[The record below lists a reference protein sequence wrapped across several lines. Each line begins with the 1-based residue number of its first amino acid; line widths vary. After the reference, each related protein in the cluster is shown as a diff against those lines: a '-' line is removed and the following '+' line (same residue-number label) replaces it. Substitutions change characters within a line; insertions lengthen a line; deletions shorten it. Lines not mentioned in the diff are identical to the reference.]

1 MNKMIIEDDDGSV
14 LLIRYQAIE
23 QATSNL
29 TIDGF
34 QKYLLIKSGSL
45 VVEATDI
52 DLPETFSFY
61 NNYPDPEL
69 ILRNH
74 VNIELAKPGRH
85 GGLHATAA
93 LLKKVIG
100 HTTDNHQVVL
110 QKEATNYKLLV
121 VFDATGNVV
130 EFNSAL
136 VTPVTD
142 TAGRVLFVR
151 LIGSDVTI
159 CFGCNL
165 DGEVVITEG

>member
-1 MNKMIIEDDDGSV
+1 MIIEDDDGSV

-34 QKYLLIKSGSL
+34 QKYLLIKSGS
-45 VVEATDI
+45 VVI
-52 DLPETFSFY
+52 DAYEFELPETFSYY
-61 NNYPDPEL
+61 NNYPDPKL
-69 ILRNH
+69 FLQKKVLKILSSSEH
-74 VNIELAKPGRH
+74 M
-85 GGLHATAA
+85 GGLHITAA
-93 LLKKVIG
+93 LKKKLIG

-110 QKEATNYKLLV
+110 QKNGDNIDLLV
-121 VFDATGNVV
+121 AFDADGNVV
-130 EFNSAL
+130 EFNSVL

-142 TAGRVLFVR
+142 TAGRVEFVR

-165 DGEVVITEG
+165 NGEVEITEG